1 MERLLAERTQQLG
14 FAMQQVQQASD
25 ETLRALAMAL
35 DVRASDV
42 AGHSLRVSRYAAEL
56 AKGMGYSADDLQKLE
71 HASYLHDIGKLGIPD
86 AILNKPGKLS
96 PEETEIMRTHVQI
109 GFDLVNQ
116 VQSLAAAADL
126 VLAHQE
132 HFDGSGYPRGLKGE
146 AIPRDARVFAV
157 ADALDAMT
165 SDRPYR
171 KAMAWEAAREEI
183 VAQSGRQFDP
193 AVVEAFLA
201 IPDARWRELQ
211 SGTLPAA
218 AAIA

>member
-1 MERLLAERTQQLG
+1 
-14 FAMQQVQQASD
+14 
-25 ETLRALAMAL
+25 
-35 DVRASDV
+35 
-42 AGHSLRVSRYAAEL
+42 
-56 AKGMGYSADDLQKLE
+56 
-71 HASYLHDIGKLGIPD
+71 
-86 AILNKPGKLS
+86 
-96 PEETEIMRTHVQI
+96 
-109 GFDLVNQ
+109 
-116 VQSLAAAADL
+116 
-126 VLAHQE
+126 
-132 HFDGSGYPRGLKGE
+132 
-146 AIPRDARVFAV
+146 VFAV